1 MESWLFDFTPA
12 RLAQCAKRNRNPD
25 ALFEALAAVLPRYE
39 INTVDRV
46 AAFLA
51 QCGHESVDF
60 TTLQENLNY
69 GAKGLLNTFGKYF
82 HSHEHAEQY
91 ERQPEMIANLVY
103 ANRMGNGDEA
113 SGEGWLYRG
122 RGAIQLTG
130 RANYQAFANSIQYSL
145 EDTVT
150 YTETL
155 QGAIESAAWFWWKHN
170 LNKLADDRNITKMTR
185 VINGGAIGLEE
196 RKAHMIHNLEVLAA

>member
-12 RLAQCAKRNRNPD
+12 KLAQCAKRNRNPD

-39 INTVDRV
+39 ISTVDRV

-82 HSHEHAEQY
+82 HNHEHAEQY

-103 ANRMGNGDEA
+103 A
-113 SGEGWLYRG
+113 
-122 RGAIQLTG
+122 IQLTG
-130 RANYQAFANSIQYSL
+130 RANYQAFAKSIQYSL
-145 EDTVT
+145 EDTVA

-170 LNKLADDRNITKMTR
+170 LNKLADDRNITQMTR
-185 VINGGAIGLEE
+185 VINGGSNGLEE